1 MLYNKAW
8 DKATTPSQ
16 LLLRAADLIE
26 ERGKSN
32 YAFLVTPGS
41 RWDVDEGQKVGS
53 MCAMGAIMVAAGYED
68 KQVGWATISLDPLV
82 NKTIMLL
89 REEVGS
95 VGPWN
100 NSTTKEDV
108 MTKLREVAEMVGAAE
123 FESAT

>member
-8 DKATTPSQ
+8 DKPTTPSQ

-32 YAFLVTPGS
+32 YAFIVTPGS
-41 RWDVDEGQKVGS
+41 RFELEGQKVGS
-53 MCAMGAIMVAAGYED
+53 MCAMGAIMVAAGYE
-68 KQVGWATISLDPLV
+68 KNIGWDTIVSNPLV
-82 NKTIMLL
+82 HKTIRLL

-95 VGPWN
+95 VGPWS